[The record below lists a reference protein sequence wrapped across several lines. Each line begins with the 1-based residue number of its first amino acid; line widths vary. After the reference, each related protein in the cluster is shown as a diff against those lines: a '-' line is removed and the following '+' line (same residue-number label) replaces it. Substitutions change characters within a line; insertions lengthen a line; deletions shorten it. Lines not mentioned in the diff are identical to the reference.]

1 MKNRNKQLRVGLVPT
16 RREAFAN
23 ETTTKQK
30 KAIVD
35 RFRRLAAEL
44 DFEMVDIEDINEE
57 GMLMTYRDVEA
68 AYDKLTAAKVDA
80 LIFPHCNFGQE
91 EAVGRLAKDMN
102 LPVLIWGP
110 RDGYPNGLEWR
121 PTDSQCGMFA
131 TTKLLMHY
139 GVTFSYIENCELES
153 DILREE
159 LADFLAAANV
169 VKAFRALRIARIS
182 SRPKEFLSV
191 MVNEAELL
199 EKYDIEIVPGEPT
212 VILDRVDRILAED
225 RDRMEELLK
234 SLTDAGLD
242 ISALGENRYPLA
254 AIELALLDF
263 AEDNDCNALSCEC
276 WNLFRKKYG
285 VSPCFILGDLN
296 DRGLPAAFRKLIPLY
311 NRTEHRLGCV
321 LAGTENLH
329 KEIARGVR
337 NNTKGYDE
345 IDSRLGRSYIEL
357 PGATEQDVKEICT
370 ANGLDDA
377 TADRIWNEV
386 DKIKRYV
393 KVTNKRGE
401 TKEKNLFFC
410 EDLRRLMRLVKR
422 EQIAN
427 QFGQM

>member
-1 MKNRNKQLRVGLVPT
+1 MDEREV
-16 RREAFAN
+16 RREQRRAGKRIASTLGYQ
-23 ETTTKQK
+23 EDGWQVVTTIQNYRKIEFVYRSCKQQALWMAISN
-30 KAIVD
+30 KAGSGKTQTLEHLFNQDLTGSVVFIQAEEWNSRQFLVE
-35 RFRRLAAEL
+35 LAERTCGVPKRGYTDIPTLLKMIAEY
-44 DFEMVDIEDINEE
+44 FN
-57 GMLMTYRDVEA
+57 GMAGD
-68 AYDKLTAAKVDA
+68 
-80 LIFPHCNFGQE
+80 H
-91 EAVGRLAKDMN
+91 
-102 LPVLIWGP
+102 PVLII
-110 RDGYPNGLEWR
+110 DEA
-121 PTDSQCGMFA
+121 D
-131 TTKLLMHY
+131 KL
-139 GVTFSYIENCELES
+139 
-153 DILREE
+153 
-159 LADFLAAANV
+159 
-169 VKAFRALRIARIS
+169 K
-182 SRPKEFLSV
+182 
-191 MVNEAELL
+191 
-199 EKYDIEIVPGEPT
+199 
-212 VILDRVDRILAED
+212 
-225 RDRMEELLK
+225 
-234 SLTDAGLD
+234 
-242 ISALGENRYPLA
+242 
-254 AIELALLDF
+254 
-263 AEDNDCNALSCEC
+263 
-276 WNLFRKKYG
+276 
-285 VSPCFILGDLN
+285 
-296 DRGLPAAFRKLIPLY
+296 PAAFRKLIPLY

>member
-1 MKNRNKQLRVGLVPT
+1 MNRNGLLKHVGDWIT
-16 RREAFAN
+16 RLGSQSKVAKKCGISGTALSQWMNGKYGAN
-23 ETTTKQK
+23 S
-30 KAIVD
+30 
-35 RFRRLAAEL
+35 AEL
-44 DFEMVDIEDINEE
+44 EKRIASTLGYQEDGWQVVTTIQNYRKIEFVYRSCKQQALWMAISNKAGSGKTQTLEHLFNQDLTGSVVFIQAEEWNSRQFLVELAERTCGVPKRGYTDIPTLLKMIAEYFN
-57 GMLMTYRDVEA
+57 GMAGD
-68 AYDKLTAAKVDA
+68 
-80 LIFPHCNFGQE
+80 H
-91 EAVGRLAKDMN
+91 
-102 LPVLIWGP
+102 PVLII
-110 RDGYPNGLEWR
+110 DEA
-121 PTDSQCGMFA
+121 D
-131 TTKLLMHY
+131 KL
-139 GVTFSYIENCELES
+139 
-153 DILREE
+153 
-159 LADFLAAANV
+159 
-169 VKAFRALRIARIS
+169 K
-182 SRPKEFLSV
+182 
-191 MVNEAELL
+191 
-199 EKYDIEIVPGEPT
+199 
-212 VILDRVDRILAED
+212 
-225 RDRMEELLK
+225 
-234 SLTDAGLD
+234 
-242 ISALGENRYPLA
+242 
-254 AIELALLDF
+254 
-263 AEDNDCNALSCEC
+263 
-276 WNLFRKKYG
+276 
-285 VSPCFILGDLN
+285 
-296 DRGLPAAFRKLIPLY
+296 PAAFRKLIPLY

>member
-1 MKNRNKQLRVGLVPT
+1 MKNRHDMNRNGLLKHVGDWIT
-16 RREAFAN
+16 RLGSQSKVAEKCGISGTALSQWMNGKYGAN
-23 ETTTKQK
+23 S
-30 KAIVD
+30 
-35 RFRRLAAEL
+35 AEL
-44 DFEMVDIEDINEE
+44 EKRIASTLGYQEDGWQVVTTIQNYRKIEFVYRSCKQQALWMAISNKAGSGKTQTLEHLFNQDLTGSVVFIQAEEWNSRQFLVELAERTCGVPKRGYTDIPTLLKMIAEYFN
-57 GMLMTYRDVEA
+57 GMAGD
-68 AYDKLTAAKVDA
+68 
-80 LIFPHCNFGQE
+80 H
-91 EAVGRLAKDMN
+91 
-102 LPVLIWGP
+102 PVLII
-110 RDGYPNGLEWR
+110 DEA
-121 PTDSQCGMFA
+121 D
-131 TTKLLMHY
+131 KL
-139 GVTFSYIENCELES
+139 
-153 DILREE
+153 
-159 LADFLAAANV
+159 
-169 VKAFRALRIARIS
+169 K
-182 SRPKEFLSV
+182 
-191 MVNEAELL
+191 
-199 EKYDIEIVPGEPT
+199 
-212 VILDRVDRILAED
+212 
-225 RDRMEELLK
+225 
-234 SLTDAGLD
+234 
-242 ISALGENRYPLA
+242 
-254 AIELALLDF
+254 
-263 AEDNDCNALSCEC
+263 
-276 WNLFRKKYG
+276 
-285 VSPCFILGDLN
+285 
-296 DRGLPAAFRKLIPLY
+296 PAAFRKLIPLY

>member
-1 MKNRNKQLRVGLVPT
+1 MSTKKQFTPEEIRHLRANPYT
-16 RREAFAN
+16 RCVTADTISYTLAFKEAF
-23 ETTTKQK
+23 
-30 KAIVD
+30 
-35 RFRRLAAEL
+35 
-44 DFEMVDIEDINEE
+44 
-57 GMLMTYRDVEA
+57 
-68 AYDKLTAAKVDA
+68 
-80 LIFPHCNFGQE
+80 
-91 EAVGRLAKDMN
+91 
-102 LPVLIWGP
+102 W
-110 RDGYPNGLEWR
+110 
-121 PTDSQCGMFA
+121 
-131 TTKLLMHY
+131 
-139 GVTFSYIENCELES
+139 
-153 DILREE
+153 
-159 LADFLAAANV
+159 
-169 VKAFRALRIARIS
+169 
-182 SRPKEFLSV
+182 
-191 MVNEAELL
+191 
-199 EKYDIEIVPGEPT
+199 
-212 VILDRVDRILAED
+212 
-225 RDRMEELLK
+225 
-234 SLTDAGLD
+234 
-242 ISALGENRYPLA
+242 
-254 AIELALLDF
+254 
-263 AEDNDCNALSCEC
+263 ALS
-276 WNLFRKKYG
+276 LQGYTG
-285 VSPCFILGDLN
+285 
-296 DRGLPAAFRKLIPLY
+296 PAAFRKLIPLY

>member
-1 MKNRNKQLRVGLVPT
+1 MNRNGLLKHVGDWIT
-16 RREAFAN
+16 RLGSQSKVAEKCGISGTALSQWMNGKYGAN
-23 ETTTKQK
+23 S
-30 KAIVD
+30 
-35 RFRRLAAEL
+35 AEL
-44 DFEMVDIEDINEE
+44 EKRIASTLGYQEDGWQVVTTIQNYRKIEFVYRSN
-57 GMLMTYRDVEA
+57 GMAGD
-68 AYDKLTAAKVDA
+68 
-80 LIFPHCNFGQE
+80 H
-91 EAVGRLAKDMN
+91 
-102 LPVLIWGP
+102 PVLII
-110 RDGYPNGLEWR
+110 DEA
-121 PTDSQCGMFA
+121 D
-131 TTKLLMHY
+131 KL
-139 GVTFSYIENCELES
+139 
-153 DILREE
+153 
-159 LADFLAAANV
+159 
-169 VKAFRALRIARIS
+169 K
-182 SRPKEFLSV
+182 
-191 MVNEAELL
+191 
-199 EKYDIEIVPGEPT
+199 
-212 VILDRVDRILAED
+212 
-225 RDRMEELLK
+225 
-234 SLTDAGLD
+234 
-242 ISALGENRYPLA
+242 
-254 AIELALLDF
+254 
-263 AEDNDCNALSCEC
+263 
-276 WNLFRKKYG
+276 
-285 VSPCFILGDLN
+285 
-296 DRGLPAAFRKLIPLY
+296 PAAFRKLIPLY